1 MAPLASWGPTGGSL
15 TEVDGGSGV
24 RRGAIEGQ
32 RCPERRASLSPAV
45 GTAPPGLRSGRT
57 VAPRT
62 PCPWP
67 HRVPGQPP
75 GKPSAGGAGEPSDGS
90 PSFLAVFLPRVPRGG
105 QGRRNE
111 AVAAAAPPRGP
122 GSGGSRRRCNVHA
135 SLHPVL
141 ISLFPQRAGG
151 SGERL
156 SGSLVQGQV
165 AGRRQNCLL
174 ILYRKTLSARQK
186 ASL

>member
-1 MAPLASWGPTGGSL
+1 MRKANWGAASGPRVGAQSCTGCAQRMRGGLARPGWPHWLHGDRREEAS
-15 TEVDGGSGV
+15 
-24 RRGAIEGQ
+24 RRGAVEGQ
-32 RCPERRASLSPAV
+32 RWPERRASLSPAV

-111 AVAAAAPPRGP
+111 AVAAVAPGP
-122 GSGGSRRRCNVHA
+122 VA
-135 SLHPVL
+135 
-141 ISLFPQRAGG
+141 
-151 SGERL
+151 
-156 SGSLVQGQV
+156 LVGAVTFMQV
-165 AGRRQNCLL
+165 C
-174 ILYRKTLSARQK
+174 IPC
-186 ASL
+186 